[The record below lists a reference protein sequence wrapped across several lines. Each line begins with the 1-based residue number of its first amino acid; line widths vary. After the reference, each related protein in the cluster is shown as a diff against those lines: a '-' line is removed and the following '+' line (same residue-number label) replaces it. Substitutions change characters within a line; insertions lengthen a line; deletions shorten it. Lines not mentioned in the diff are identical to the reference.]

1 MSGKFC
7 TFNLLGWRLA
17 LHSRTHFNESWSCCL
32 GLSWTTN
39 KHWIAIICFRCANV
53 LGYFNRAHYLHFY
66 DIIPNIYFDN
76 QVINWN
82 TPTFINFTLQKWLVL
97 EGKFWYT
104 LYPILAQYL
113 LWLTSKWLSKFELGL
128 LLILTQAW
136 CQHYSLLTCDCNMY
150 CV

>member
-1 MSGKFC
+1 MSSKFC

-53 LGYFNRAHYLHFY
+53 LGYFNRTDYLHFY
-66 DIIPNIYFDN
+66 VIIPNIYFHN

-97 EGKFWYT
+97 EGKFYT
-104 LYPILAQYL
+104 LYTQYAL
-113 LWLTSKWLSKFELGL
+113 SLTSKSLFELGL

-136 CQHYSLLTCDCNMY
+136 SQHYSLLTCDCNIY